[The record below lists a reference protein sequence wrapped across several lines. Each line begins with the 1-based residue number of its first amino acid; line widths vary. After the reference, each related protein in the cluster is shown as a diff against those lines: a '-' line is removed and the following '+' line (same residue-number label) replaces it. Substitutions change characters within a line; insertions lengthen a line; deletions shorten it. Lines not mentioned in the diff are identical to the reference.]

1 MGTTHAATTSG
12 FAAVLASFYEAEQR
26 YVAAGGAK
34 AGADFSEMA
43 SHLHPD
49 VVGRQ
54 GPTVPYPG
62 DWHGAEGLQRFFALF
77 TETWSSLELSDIQYF
92 EGETGL
98 AIQMRMQATSVATGH
113 AKKTPRNAS
122 GSAAA
127 SARTAPRPPTSRRT
141 ALTRSR
147 GRSTA

>member
-1 MGTTHAATTSG
+1 MGTTNATTSPG
-12 FAAVLASFYEAEQR
+12 YSEVLSSFYEAEQR

-43 SHLHPD
+43 AHLHPD

-62 DWHGAEGLQRFFALF
+62 DWHGAEGFQRFFALF
-77 TETWSSLELSDIQYF
+77 SETWSSLELSDIQYF

-98 AIQMRMQATSVATGH
+98 AIQMRMQATSVATGKRLDTMVGH
-113 AKKTPRNAS
+113 FLTFEDGLIREFNVYYRDPVHVAEVT
-122 GSAAA
+122 
-127 SARTAPRPPTSRRT
+127 RPDP
-141 ALTRSR
+141 A
-147 GRSTA
+147 

>member
-1 MGTTHAATTSG
+1 MQTPHSDEKGS
-12 FAAVLASFYEAEQR
+12 FADLLTSFYEAEQR

-49 VVGRQ
+49 VIGRQ

-62 DWHGAEGLQRFFALF
+62 DWHGAAGLEQFFTLF
-77 TETWSSLELSDIQYF
+77 SETWSSLELSDIQYF

-98 AIQMRMQATSVATGH
+98 AIQMRMQATSVVTGKRLDTMVGH
-113 AKKTPRNAS
+113 F
-122 GSAAA
+122 
-127 SARTAPRPPTSRRT
+127 
-141 ALTRSR
+141 LTFEAGLIREFNVYYRDPVHVFEVTQPDPS
-147 GRSTA
+147 

>member
-1 MGTTHAATTSG
+1 MRTTEPEASAR
-12 FAAVLASFYEAEQR
+12 FADTLARFYEAEQR

-34 AGADFSEMA
+34 AGADFSEMT
-43 SHLHPD
+43 SFLHPD

-62 DWHGAEGLQRFFALF
+62 DWHGPAGIEQFFAVF

-98 AIQMRMQATSVATGH
+98 AIQMRMRATAVATGKSLDTMVGH
-113 AKKTPRNAS
+113 F
-122 GSAAA
+122 
-127 SARTAPRPPTSRRT
+127 
-141 ALTRSR
+141 LTFEDGLIREFNVYYR
-147 GRSTA
+147 DPVHVFEVTQP

>member
-1 MGTTHAATTSG
+1 MGTEPTVSRG
-12 FAAVLASFYEAEQR
+12 FADILASFYEAEQR

-62 DWHGAEGLQRFFALF
+62 DWHGADGLQRFFALF

-98 AIQMRMQATSVATGH
+98 AIQMRMQATSVATGKRLETMVGH
-113 AKKTPRNAS
+113 F
-122 GSAAA
+122 
-127 SARTAPRPPTSRRT
+127 
-141 ALTRSR
+141 LTFEDGLIREFNVYYR
-147 GRSTA
+147 DPVHVAEVTRLGPA

>member
-1 MGTTHAATTSG
+1 MEPMETKVPAG
-12 FAAVLASFYEAEQR
+12 FADVLAGYYAAEQR

-43 SHLHPD
+43 SYLHPD

-62 DWHGAEGLQRFFALF
+62 DWHGAAGIERFFALF

-98 AIQMRMQATSVATGH
+98 AIQMRMQATSVATGKRLDTMVGH
-113 AKKTPRNAS
+113 FLTFEDGLIREFNVYYRDPVHVFEV
-122 GSAAA
+122 
-127 SARTAPRPPTSRRT
+127 TRPD
-141 ALTRSR
+141 R
-147 GRSTA
+147 G